1 MRLPPAHAVRLAAV
15 AVLAASLVAAVVRVP
30 TAAGPVVAAP
40 QSEAN
45 PDSITRAPAPRGAM
59 PDPTAAPEPTG
70 TEALPSALPRA
81 TPDADDLVVP
91 DEGTTAVDDDPPL
104 HPDTPVAPAAGSSA
118 HDRFASRFPAHTA
131 ATERA
136 DQPATSRWAVLVGIN
151 AHRGG
156 VRDNIGSRQDAEAM
170 YRHLL
175 DLGWRSDHVLLL
187 TDELATRETI
197 VEAIAWLGRKTTGDS
212 VAVFWYSGHSKKWYD
227 QDHDGDGEV
236 TDEGL
241 WPHDGDFIVDSEFVR
256 LMDAVR
262 PRQLWVN
269 VMACEAAGLFD
280 PGMARDGRLLSYSS
294 TEQQKSYEDPSIGHS
309 VWGWNLVVQ
318 GLRRGY
324 ADASA
329 DGDVTVQEAVRFAAP
344 RAAERTRE
352 QRPYGPQ
359 RGGMVD
365 RAGGTFSLAIAAPQ
379 SSPAPDEDR
388 GDTGGG
394 GSDDGT
400 GGGSGGDEPDD
411 RGGGGSGGD
420 EGGGGDEDDGKSEDD
435 EPRCRLLVFC
445 DRSSRE
451 S

>member
-1 MRLPPAHAVRLAAV
+1 MRLPSAHAVRLAAV
-15 AVLAASLVAAVVRVP
+15 AVLVASLVAAVVRAP
-30 TAAGPVVAAP
+30 TPDGPVVAAP
-40 QSEAN
+40 QSDAT
-45 PDSITRAPAPRGAM
+45 PDPVTRVPAPRDAT
-59 PDPTAAPEPTG
+59 PEPTAAPNPTT

-81 TPDADDLVVP
+81 TPDAGDLVVP
-91 DEGTTAVDDDPPL
+91 DEGTTAAVDDGPPVR
-104 HPDTPVAPAAGSSA
+104 PDTPVAPASGSTA
-118 HDRFASRFPAHTA
+118 RDRFASRFPAHAA

-241 WPHDGDFIVDSEFVR
+241 WPHDSDFIVDSEFVR

-294 TEQQKSYEDPSIGHS
+294 TEQEKSYEDPSVGHS
-309 VWGWNLVVQ
+309 VWGWNLAVQ
-318 GLRRGY
+318 GLRNGY
-324 ADASA
+324 ADANA
-329 DGDVTVQEAVRFAAP
+329 DGEVTVQEAVRFAAP

-359 RGGMVD
+359 QGGMVD
-365 RAGGTFSLAIAAPQ
+365 RAGGTFSLAIPAPP
-379 SSPAPDEDR
+379 SSPAPDER
-388 GDTGGG
+388 GGDTDGG

-400 GGGSGGDEPDD
+400 GGGSGGGEDGDGTGDGP
-411 RGGGGSGGD
+411 GGEGD
-420 EGGGGDEDDGKSEDD
+420 AGEDGESEDD
-435 EPRCRLLVFC
+435 EPSCRLLVFC

>member
-1 MRLPPAHAVRLAAV
+1 MRLPPAHTIRLAAV
-15 AVLAASLVAAVVRVP
+15 AVLVASMVAAVVRAP
-30 TAAGPVVAAP
+30 TPADPVAAAP
-40 QSEAN
+40 RVEAT
-45 PDSITRAPAPRGAM
+45 PDPVTRVPAPRDTTPEA
-59 PDPTAAPEPTG
+59 TAAPEPTA
-70 TEALPSALPRA
+70 TEALPSALPRT
-81 TPDADDLVVP
+81 TPDAGDLVVP
-91 DEGTTAVDDDPPL
+91 DEGTTSATADDGPPL
-104 HPDTPVAPAAGSSA
+104 RPDTPVAPASGPTARE
-118 HDRFASRFPAHTA
+118 RFESRFPAHAA
-131 ATERA
+131 ATEQA
-136 DQPATSRWAVLVGIN
+136 DQPATSRWAVLVGVN

-175 DLGWRSDHVLLL
+175 DLGWHSDHVLLL
-187 TDELATRETI
+187 TDELATRENM
-197 VEAIAWLGRKTTGDS
+197 VEALGWLGRKTTGDS

-269 VMACEAAGLFD
+269 VMACEAEGLYD
-280 PGMARDGRLLSYSS
+280 PGMARDGRLLSYSA
-294 TEQQKSYEDPSIGHS
+294 TEQQKSYEDPSVGHS
-309 VWGWNLVVQ
+309 VWGWNLAVQ
-318 GLRRGY
+318 GLRNGY
-324 ADASA
+324 ADANA
-329 DGDVTVQEAVRFAAP
+329 DGEVTVQEAVRFAAP

-359 RGGMVD
+359 QGGMVD
-365 RAGGTFSLAIAAPQ
+365 RAGGTFSLAIPSPS
-379 SSPAPDEDR
+379 SSPAPDEDS
-388 GDTGGG
+388 GGAGGG

-400 GGGSGGDEPDD
+400 GGGSGGDAGD
-411 RGGGGSGGD
+411 GSSGGD
-420 EGGGGDEDDGKSEDD
+420 PDDGESEDD

>member
-1 MRLPPAHAVRLAAV
+1 MRLPPPHAIRLAAV
-15 AVLAASLVAAVVRVP
+15 AVLVASMVAAVVRAP
-30 TAAGPVVAAP
+30 TPADPAVATPRAEATPDPVIRV
-40 QSEAN
+40 
-45 PDSITRAPAPRGAM
+45 PAPHDAT
-59 PDPTAAPEPTG
+59 PEATAAPEPTA
-70 TEALPSALPRA
+70 TEAAPSALPA
-81 TPDADDLVVP
+81 TPDGGDLVVP
-91 DEGTTAVDDDPPL
+91 DEGATAAVDDGPPL
-104 HPDTPVAPAAGSSA
+104 RPDTPVAAASGPTPR
-118 HDRFASRFPAHTA
+118 DRFESRFPAHAA

-136 DQPATSRWAVLVGIN
+136 DQPATSRWAVLVGVN

-156 VRDNIGSRQDAEAM
+156 VRDNIGSRQDAEAL

-187 TDELATRETI
+187 TDELATRENM
-197 VEAIAWLGRKTTGDS
+197 VEAIGWLGRKTTGDS

-294 TEQQKSYEDPSIGHS
+294 TEAQKSYEDPGVGHS

-318 GLRRGY
+318 GLRNGY

-329 DGDVTVQEAVRFAAP
+329 DGEVTVQEAVRFAAP

-365 RAGGTFSLAIAAPQ
+365 RAGGTFSLAIP
-379 SSPAPDEDR
+379 SPSPSPAPDRDSG
-388 GDTGGG
+388 GDGGG

-400 GGGSGGDEPDD
+400 GGGSDDGTGGDAGD
-411 RGGGGSGGD
+411 GSSGGD
-420 EGGGGDEDDGKSEDD
+420 PDDGESEDD